1 MNIVFLDAE
10 TIGNDISF
18 EELERLGNFVKY
30 DNTSPDNVQHR
41 LKDADIVITNKTR
54 ITAQIIEACPNLR
67 LICVAATGMNNIDLE
82 AAAKA
87 GISVKNVAGYS
98 TDSVVQLSY
107 GILFSLMM
115 HISWFDS
122 YVKSGEY
129 SRSSLFTNYTY
140 TFAELAGKQIGI
152 IGMGTIGK
160 QSAAV
165 GITFGAN
172 IVYYS
177 TSGNNNS
184 APYTRLELD
193 ELLKT
198 SDIIFIHAPL
208 NDKTRNL
215 INAEKLKLMKPSAL
229 LINTGRGHIVNEAEL
244 VEALNSG
251 TIAGAALDV
260 FSKEPLPEN
269 NPLFNIKYP
278 DRLILTPHIAWT
290 SIEARKRLLSGIV
303 NNIVSMEKREI

>member
-18 EELERLGNFVKY
+18 EELECLGNFFKY
-30 DNTSPDNVQHR
+30 DNTTPENVSNR
-41 LKDADIVITNKTR
+41 LKDADIAITNKTR
-54 ITAQIIEACPNLR
+54 ITAEIMANCPNLR
-67 LICVAATGMNNIDLE
+67 LICVAATGMNNIDLD

-87 GISVKNVAGYS
+87 GITVKNVAGYS
-98 TDSVVQLSY
+98 TDSVVQLTY
-107 GILFSLMM
+107 GILLSLMM
-115 HISWFDS
+115 HISWFDN

-129 SRSSLFTNYTY
+129 SKSSLFTNYSY
-140 TFAELAGKQIGI
+140 TFSELANKQIGI

-160 QSAAV
+160 RSAAV
-165 GITFGAN
+165 GLSFGAN
-172 IVYYS
+172 VVYYS

-198 SDIIFIHAPL
+198 SDIVLIHAPL
-208 NDKTRNL
+208 NDQTRNL

-229 LINTGRGHIVNEAEL
+229 LVNTGRGHIVNEADL
-244 VEALNSG
+244 VEAINSE

-260 FSKEPLPEN
+260 FSKEPLPDN
-269 NPLFNIKYP
+269 NPLLNVKYP

-290 SIEARKRLLSGIV
+290 SIEARKRLLKGIV
-303 NNIVSMEKREI
+303 NNINHSYD